1 MPSIFSRI
9 VSGELP
15 AYILVQDE
23 MHMAILDINPLVQG
37 HVLVFPKKEVD
48 YLFDLSDEEYYALMS
63 FTKRVAARLKELM
76 PCKRIGVSVIGL
88 EVPHVHVHLIPMKTI
103 GDMNFSREKCALD
116 ETLAKGLMSNF
127 SLSV

>member
-48 YLFDLSDEEYYALMS
+48 YLFDLSDEEYHALMS
-63 FTKRVAARLKELM
+63 FTKQVAARLKEQV

-88 EVPHVHVHLIPMKTI
+88 EVPHVHVHLIPMNTI
-103 GDMNFSREKCALD
+103 GDMNFSKPREILTRDNAIRFVTFFR
-116 ETLAKGLMSNF
+116 E
-127 SLSV
+127 